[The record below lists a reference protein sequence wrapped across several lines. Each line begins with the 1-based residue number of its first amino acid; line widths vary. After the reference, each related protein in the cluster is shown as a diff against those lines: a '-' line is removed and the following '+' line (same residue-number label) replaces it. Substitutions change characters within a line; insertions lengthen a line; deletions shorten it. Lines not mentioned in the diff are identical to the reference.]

1 MSSDLRCFRLRI
13 VNANELCF
21 FEFVVFADV
30 VGVLKKENCIH
41 DAWLILGLREEKWET
56 IRPRRAAIH
65 HRQQFHIHRERGGDQ
80 AVFAVGGVETAHLEI
95 CIGCHCTEI
104 YVEELRK

>member
-1 MSSDLRCFRLRI
+1 MSTDLRCFRLRI

-30 VGVLKKENCIH
+30 VGVLKKENCFH

-56 IRPRRAAIH
+56 IRPRGAAIH
-65 HRQQFHIHRERGGDQ
+65 YLRECQGKTRMTAEGDPK
-80 AVFAVGGVETAHLEI
+80 ALCG
-95 CIGCHCTEI
+95 
-104 YVEELRK
+104 